1 MRPEKYYGS
10 CFKPAE
16 VTVRRQELE
25 RIELLKGR
33 PDRQTVIGDDDILNL
48 RITLG
53 TSKDVLDV
61 IEKV

>member
-25 RIELLKGR
+25 CIELLKGR

>member
-1 MRPEKYYGS
+1 MNYTNES
-10 CFKPAE
+10 FKPVEITA
-16 VTVRRQELE
+16 RRAELE

-48 RITLG
+48 RIALE